1 MAWQEQLERLQSSL
15 ANLGARRLT
24 ALALVGITVFGAIA
38 FGSYYLSRPTFE
50 TLYVGLSK
58 EDSMRMGGVLRE
70 SGIQFDISADGTQ
83 VMVPYGHSAQ
93 ARMLL
98 AERGL
103 PSSATAGYELFDKLG
118 PVGLTSFMQDITRVR
133 ALEGEIA
140 RTIQTM
146 KGVKAARVHIVM
158 PDQGSFRRNRLPPS
172 ASVIVRMD
180 MPGSFTGATAV
191 RQLVAAAVPAL
202 TPDQV
207 TVLSTDGTVLAAG
220 GDTIDAAPHKMVELE
235 KVVSDELQENVRKT
249 LIPYLGANN
258 FEISVTTRLNLDK
271 REISE
276 TTYDPDS
283 RVERSVRNVKETSN
297 SQNAGASANV
307 TVEQNIPAEQ
317 TAALPGETSKS
328 QKDRREELSNFELN
342 TKKVSTV
349 SNGYKIENLTIAVV
363 INKRQFLASLG
374 ANPSQ
379 EAIDRQ
385 LKQVE
390 NVVGTAAGIEASRG
404 DRVTVAAVDFVVDTE
419 RLEPVPSPSILDT
432 LTRQLGS
439 FVNAA
444 AIIVVAFLLIWF
456 GLRPALRAI
465 LEDQPALET
474 AGGPPI
480 SLEADAAAASLP
492 RPQTA
497 EEVLAET
504 LEYTPK
510 ARKNTPQDRLE
521 RIVEA
526 NEEIVATLLKQL
538 LRS

>member
-58 EDSMRMGGVLRE
+58 EDSMRMGGMLRE
-70 SGIQFDISADGTQ
+70 SGIQFDISSDGTQ

-220 GDTIDAAPHKMVELE
+220 GDAIDAAPHKMVELE

-374 ANPSQ
+374 ANPTQ

-419 RLEPVPSPSILDT
+419 RLEPVPSPHILDT
-432 LTRQLGS
+432 LSRQLGS

-444 AIIVVAFLLIWF
+444 AIVVVAFLLIWF

-474 AGGPPI
+474 AGGPSI

-492 RPQTA
+492 RPPTA

-504 LEYTPK
+504 LEYAPK
-510 ARKNTPQDRLE
+510 SRRNTPQDRLE

-526 NEEIVATLLKQL
+526 NEEMVATLLKQL

>member
-1 MAWQEQLERLQSSL
+1 M
-15 ANLGARRLT
+15 
-24 ALALVGITVFGAIA
+24 
-38 FGSYYLSRPTFE
+38 
-50 TLYVGLSK
+50 
-58 EDSMRMGGVLRE
+58 
-70 SGIQFDISADGTQ
+70 
-83 VMVPYGHSAQ
+83 
-93 ARMLL
+93 
-98 AERGL
+98 
-103 PSSATAGYELFDKLG
+103 
-118 PVGLTSFMQDITRVR
+118 
-133 ALEGEIA
+133 
-140 RTIQTM
+140 
-146 KGVKAARVHIVM
+146 
-158 PDQGSFRRNRLPPS
+158 
-172 ASVIVRMD
+172 
-180 MPGSFTGATAV
+180 
-191 RQLVAAAVPAL
+191 
-202 TPDQV
+202 
-207 TVLSTDGTVLAAG
+207 
-220 GDTIDAAPHKMVELE
+220 
-235 KVVSDELQENVRKT
+235 
-249 LIPYLGANN
+249 
-258 FEISVTTRLNLDK
+258 
-271 REISE
+271 
-276 TTYDPDS
+276 
-283 RVERSVRNVKETSN
+283 RNVKETSN

-317 TAALPGETSKS
+317 TAALPGESSKS

-419 RLEPVPSPSILDT
+419 RLEPVPSPDILDT

-444 AIIVVAFLLIWF
+444 AIVVVAFLLIWF

-492 RPQTA
+492 GPKTA

-504 LEYTPK
+504 LEYAPK
-510 ARKNTPQDRLE
+510 LRRNTPQDRLE

>member
-1 MAWQEQLERLQSSL
+1 
-15 ANLGARRLT
+15 
-24 ALALVGITVFGAIA
+24 
-38 FGSYYLSRPTFE
+38 
-50 TLYVGLSK
+50 
-58 EDSMRMGGVLRE
+58 
-70 SGIQFDISADGTQ
+70 
-83 VMVPYGHSAQ
+83 
-93 ARMLL
+93 MLL

-317 TAALPGETSKS
+317 TAALPGESSKS

-526 NEEIVATLLKQL
+526 NEEVVATLLKQL

>member
-70 SGIQFDISADGTQ
+70 SGIQFDISSDGTQ

-419 RLEPVPSPSILDT
+419 RLEPVPSPNILDT

-444 AIIVVAFLLIWF
+444 AIVVVAFLLIWF

-504 LEYTPK
+504 LEYAPK
-510 ARKNTPQDRLE
+510 SRRNTPQDRLE

>member
-15 ANLGARRLT
+15 ASLGARRLT

-70 SGIQFDISADGTQ
+70 SGIQFDISSDGTQ

-419 RLEPVPSPSILDT
+419 RLEPVPSPNILDT

-444 AIIVVAFLLIWF
+444 AIVVVAFLLIWF

-504 LEYTPK
+504 LEYAPK
-510 ARKNTPQDRLE
+510 SRRNTPQDRLE